1 MSFGGPQLHFVTGK
15 GGVGKSILALSLA
28 QHLAKQ
34 GRRVLLSELGEH
46 SFLSELFGK
55 TIGIKPTVIGDNLSA
70 VRWAGESCLKEYI
83 LHYVK
88 VEKMVDL
95 FFENRVMKALVQA
108 APALKEL
115 AILGKITSAN
125 RRIGPAL
132 QYDDIVVDAF
142 ATGHFKALLQ
152 APIGMAEAVQI
163 GPMSEQCKSIQAVIK
178 DKRLTKFYIA
188 MIPEELP
195 VTEGLELSEYL
206 AENFQNNICII
217 KNRWVD
223 APISREKLAALDQ
236 PFAHFLERQLKR
248 QDFFDQR
255 LKNYPVQIRMPF
267 YFIPASVGLAEKIEP
282 HWRPS

>member
-28 QHLAKQ
+28 QNLAKQ

-46 SFLSELFGK
+46 SVLSSLFNQNIGMKPTILSE
-55 TIGIKPTVIGDNLSA
+55 NLSA
-70 VRWAGESCLKEYI
+70 VRWDGEGCLKEYI

-125 RRIGPAL
+125 RKIGPTL
-132 QYDDIVVDAF
+132 QYDDIVIDAF

-152 APIGMAEAVQI
+152 APVGMAEAVQI
-163 GPMSEQCKSIQAVIK
+163 GPMGEQCRSIQAVIQ
-178 DKRLTKFYIA
+178 DQQVTKIYIA

-206 AENFQNNICII
+206 ENNFQNNICIV
-217 KNRWVD
+217 KNRWIKS
-223 APISREKLAALDQ
+223 PITRESLTKIDQ

-248 QDFFDQR
+248 QDFFEQR
-255 LKNYPVQIRMPF
+255 LRNSPRQIEMPF
-267 YFIPASVGLAEKIEP
+267 YFIPASVELAKSLATN
-282 HWRPS
+282 WGSR

>member
-15 GGVGKSILALSLA
+15 GGVGKSILALSRA
-28 QHLAKQ
+28 QNLAKQ

-46 SFLSELFGK
+46 SFLSGLFNKPMGM
-55 TIGIKPTVIGDNLSA
+55 KPTALAENLWA
-70 VRWAGESCLKEYI
+70 VRWSGEACLKEYI

-125 RRIGPAL
+125 RKIGPTL
-132 QYDDIVVDAF
+132 QYDDIVIDAF

-163 GPMSEQCKSIQAVIK
+163 GPMGEQCRSIEAVIR
-178 DKRLTKFYIA
+178 DPQITRFYIA

-195 VTEGLELSEYL
+195 VTEGLELCEYL
-206 AENFQNNICII
+206 GDHFQRHIYLI

-223 APISREKLAALDQ
+223 APIERDSLHNMQQ
-236 PFAHFLERQLKR
+236 PFAHFLDRQLRR

-255 LKNYPVQIRMPF
+255 LKNYDRIVHMPF
-267 YFIPASVGLAEKIEP
+267 YFLPASLELAQKLEP
-282 HWRPS
+282 HWGMK

>member
-1 MSFGGPQLHFVTGK
+1 MSFGGPQIHFVTGK

-34 GRRVLLSELGEH
+34 GRKVLLSELGEH
-46 SFLSELFGK
+46 SFLSSLFNK
-55 TIGIKPTVIGDNLSA
+55 NISMKPTLLADNLSA
-70 VRWAGESCLKEYI
+70 VRWDGEGCLKEYI

-125 RRIGPAL
+125 RRIGPTL

-163 GPMSEQCKSIQAVIK
+163 GPMGEQCRSIQAVIRE
-178 DKRLTKFYIA
+178 KRLTKFYIA

-195 VTEGLELSEYL
+195 VTEGLELSAYL
-206 AENFQNNICII
+206 AENFQNNICLV
-217 KNRWVD
+217 KNRWVES
-223 APISREKLAALDQ
+223 PIKRESLNKIDQ
-236 PFAHFLERQLKR
+236 PFAHFLETQLKR

-255 LKNYPVQIRMPF
+255 LKNVPLQIHMPF
-267 YFIPASVGLAEKIEP
+267 YFLPASVELAEKLEP
-282 HWRPS
+282 NWRPL